1 MTESSVQPAL
11 WPAPFAPGA
20 VEATVTVPGS
30 KSVTNRGLVLAAL
43 AAEPGWLRR
52 PLRSRD
58 TLLMA
63 DALRAMGVGIEETVS
78 SNSTASN
85 SSGVSG
91 GSGEAWRVIPA
102 GLHGPATVDVGNAGT
117 VMRFLPPVAALAD
130 GPVRFHGDPRAYER
144 PLHQVINALR
154 VLGARI
160 DDDNR
165 GSLPLTVHGGGAL
178 DGGSVRIDAS
188 ASSQFVSA
196 LLLSGARYNQG
207 VEVRHVGSA
216 LPSLP
221 HIRMTVDMLRRVG
234 AQVDEPETGG
244 EPDVWRVSPSA
255 LLGRDLT
262 VEPDLSNAQPFL
274 AAALVTGG
282 RVTVPDWPEQTTQPG
297 DALREIF
304 TRMGGSCSFTTTSEG
319 ATGLT
324 FRGSGR
330 VHGIDVDL
338 SEVGELTP
346 GIAAVAA
353 LADSPSTLRGV
364 AHLRLHETD
373 RLAALTQEINE
384 LGGDVTETADGLHIR
399 PRPLHG
405 GVFHTYDDHRMAT
418 AGSIIG
424 LSVAGVKIENVATTG
439 KDPAGLPSDVDQ
451 HARGS
456 GSLTRCAATGRI
468 PTRTTSA
475 RDRIPRATGPAPA
488 SARNTRTR
496 PRAWC

>member
-1 MTESSVQPAL
+1 MTETPVHPAL
-11 WPAPFAPGA
+11 WPAPLASGT
-20 VEATVTVPGS
+20 VDATVSVPGS

-63 DALRAMGVGIEETVS
+63 EALRTLGVGIEE
-78 SNSTASN
+78 
-85 SSGVSG
+85 GVG
-91 GSGEAWRVIPA
+91 PDGSGEAWRVIPA

-130 GPVRFHGDPRAYER
+130 GPIRFDGDPRSYER
-144 PLHQVINALR
+144 PLGGVISGLRALD
-154 VLGARI
+154 ARI

-165 GSLPLTVHGGGAL
+165 GALPMTVHGAGAL
-178 DGGSVRIDAS
+178 EGGRVTIDAS
-188 ASSQFVSA
+188 SSSQFVSA
-196 LLLSGARYNQG
+196 LLLSAPRFNQG
-207 VEVRHVGSA
+207 VEVRHVGA
-216 LPSLP
+216 TLPSMP
-221 HIRMTVDMLRRVG
+221 HIRMTVDMLRCVG

-244 EPDVWRVSPSA
+244 EPNMWRVSHSA

-282 RVTVPDWPEQTTQPG
+282 TVVIPDWPIRTTQPG
-297 DALREIF
+297 DQLREIF
-304 TRMGGSCSFTTTSEG
+304 TEMGGSCQLTDRGLVFT
-319 ATGLT
+319 
-324 FRGSGR
+324 GSGKI
-330 VHGIDVDL
+330 HGIDVDL

-373 RLAALTQEINE
+373 RLAALTKEINE

-405 GVFHTYDDHRMAT
+405 GIFHTYDDHRMAT
-418 AGSIIG
+418 AGAIIG
-424 LSVAGVKIENVATTG
+424 LAVKGVQIENVATTA
-439 KDPAGLPSDVDQ
+439 KTLPDFPDMWTSML
-451 HARGS
+451 AGS
-456 GSLTRCAATGRI
+456 G
-468 PTRTTSA
+468 
-475 RDRIPRATGPAPA
+475 
-488 SARNTRTR
+488 N
-496 PRAWC
+496 